1 MPKKTLPL
9 LTSLT
14 LLGALAAAP
23 ALADAGWDHRA
34 MQSHH
39 QAADRVEPRLA
50 PGEKRVGR
58 ILIGA
63 PAATPNAAV
72 PETLESATQR
82 QWHQRSSFSDGGSGT
97 KFNAPRV
104 RAGRY
109 DGTPGV
115 SHSSPG
121 R

>member
-1 MPKKTLPL
+1 MLKKLPL
-9 LTSLT
+9 ASPV
-14 LLGALAAAP
+14 LLLAALAAP
-23 ALADAGWDHRA
+23 ALAGPGWDHRT

-39 QAADRVEPRLA
+39 TAVDRVEPRLA

-58 ILIGA
+58 IVIGS
-63 PAATPNAAV
+63 AAEGPSAQV
-72 PETLESATQR
+72 PQTLDAATQR
-82 QWHQRSSFSDGGSGT
+82 QWIQRGSFSDPT
-97 KFNAPRV
+97 PNRAFNAPRV

>member
-1 MPKKTLPL
+1 MLKKLPLTLPL
-9 LTSLT
+9 LALT
-14 LLGALAAAP
+14 LAAP
-23 ALADAGWDHRA
+23 ALAESWDHRA

-39 QAADRVEPRLA
+39 TAVDRVEPRLA

-58 ILIGA
+58 IVIGS
-63 PAATPNAAV
+63 AAESPSAQV
-72 PETLESATQR
+72 PQTLGTATQR
-82 QWHQRSSFSDGGSGT
+82 QWIQRGSFTDPNPNRA
-97 KFNAPRV
+97 FNAPRV

>member
-1 MPKKTLPL
+1 MLKLLPL
-9 LTSLT
+9 TPALA

-23 ALADAGWDHRA
+23 ALADSGWDHRG

-39 QAADRVEPRLA
+39 RATDRQEPELA
-50 PGEKRVGR
+50 PGDKRVGR

-63 PAATPNAAV
+63 PATSPSAAV
-72 PETLESATQR
+72 PETLDNHTQR
-82 QWHQRSSFSDGGSGT
+82 QWVQRPSFSGPAPSLD
-97 KFNAPRV
+97 FNAPRV
-104 RAGRY
+104 RAGRH
-109 DGTPGV
+109 DNTPGV